1 MSSFWKK
8 LTTLALA
15 LLMALSCFA
24 FIACEPQPEE
34 PEKKP
39 EQSQETKL
47 PITDPIDTPFAD
59 VELGK

>member
-1 MSSFWKK
+1 MKK
-8 LTTLALA
+8 ALLA
-15 LLMALSCFA
+15 LLTVLLCFA